1 MKLFA
6 SSLFLVVALS
16 NSIAATLQPKA
27 EYPDI
32 SRRMVYQLNTT
43 HLSGERFDDR
53 LSAIAWTNLVDALDF
68 DHTFLTKEDL
78 KKYEP
83 YQTQMDD
90 LISKGDLAFGYEL
103 VDLVSKRIVE
113 RCNFAEKLLKK
124 DNPFDFTA
132 DEQFQWKRRKAE
144 RPANRKEQEAL
155 WYASLK
161 NEYLTL
167 TLTKELDAE
176 EAKTK
181 PETDEKAEKKPDY
194 SAEDDLSLPVAEI
207 IAKRYRAL
215 RDVYK
220 EMDAETALQRILS
233 AVAMAYDPHTDYMS
247 PMNFEEFSMDMNL
260 TLCGIGA
267 TLRYDDGMIRIT
279 ELMPGAPAANDTRD
293 IRLQEGDRIIGV
305 GQGDGPIEDICHKPL
320 SQSIR
325 KIRGPKG
332 SVVTLKVIPV
342 SDKTGTRTK
351 IVDLVRDEIH
361 LDQQAVTG
369 HVERLT
375 LEDGSDRKMGYVRIP
390 AFYAGTVSGSKAE
403 NATSMT
409 RDLLTYI
416 QSFNTE
422 HVDGLVI
429 DLRNNGGGSLM
440 EALSMT
446 SLFVTGPV
454 VQVRDKRNVQVLDGT
469 MNRVAFRKPIVV
481 LINRNSASASE
492 IVASALQDYGRAII
506 IGDSKSHGKGTVQ
519 TVQSLGDSK
528 THGANRITTACF
540 YRING
545 GTTQLKGV
553 EPDLVIP
560 SIYDALELGEDQ
572 LPGALPYT
580 TVNPAFYAKTS
591 DVAPYLP
598 KLKQASD
605 KRLQADAQAKAALQL
620 VDHVRKA
627 NAVQFVPLQ
636 IDARRTRMKAER
648 AIEKL
653 QEDALQGSK
662 SAKGGPTAEND
673 YVLREALAILSD
685 YIDLRGGPDE
695 PVNVEGD
702 LRSRIFKIFGSMQ

>member
-1 MKLFA
+1 MKL
-6 SSLFLVVALS
+6 LVSALLLSVALS
-16 NSIAATLQPKA
+16 TSFAKNLQPNA
-27 EYPDI
+27 EYPEI
-32 SRRMVYQLNTT
+32 SRRVVYQLNTT

-53 LSAIAWTNLVDALDF
+53 LSAIAWTNLVDALDY
-68 DHTFLTKEDL
+68 DHTLLTKEEL
-78 KKYEP
+78 AKFESYK
-83 YQTQMDD
+83 TQIDD
-90 LISKGDLAFGYEL
+90 LVSKGNLAFGYEL
-103 VDLVSKRIVE
+103 VSLVRDRILE
-113 RCNFAEKLLKK
+113 RCALAEKTLKQEK
-124 DNPFDFTA
+124 PFDFTKN
-132 DEQFQWKRRKAE
+132 EQYQWKRRKAE

-155 WYASLK
+155 WHATLK
-161 NEYLTL
+161 NEYLAL
-167 TLTKELDAE
+167 TLAKEFDAE

-181 PETDEKAEKKPDY
+181 AKEDKEEDKPDY
-194 SAEDDLSLPVAEI
+194 SEEDDLSQPVAEI

-215 RDVYK
+215 RDTYK
-220 EMDAETALQRILS
+220 EMDSEIALQRILS
-233 AVAMAYDPHTDYMS
+233 AVAMSYDPHTDYMS

-279 ELMPGAPAANDTRD
+279 EIMPGAPAANDTRE

-320 SQSIR
+320 NQTIR

-369 HVERLT
+369 HIERLT
-375 LEDGSDRKMGYVRIP
+375 LDDGSARKMGYVRIP
-390 AFYAGTVSGSKAE
+390 AFYAGTVSGTKAE
-403 NATSMT
+403 QATSMT
-409 RDLLTYI
+409 RDLLAYI
-416 QSFNTE
+416 QNFNTE

-469 MNRVAFRKPIVV
+469 LHRVAFRKPIVV

-519 TVQSLGDSK
+519 TVQALGNNK
-528 THGANRITTACF
+528 VHGANRITTACF

-572 LPGALPYT
+572 LPGALPYS
-580 TVNPAFYAKTS
+580 TVAPAFYAKTS
-591 DVAPYLP
+591 DVAPFLP
-598 KLKQASD
+598 RLKKASD
-605 KRLQADAQAKAALQL
+605 KRMKKDAQAQAALQL
-620 VDHVRKA
+620 IEHVRKA
-627 NAVQFVPLQ
+627 NAEEYVPLQ
-636 IDARRTRMKAER
+636 VDARRARMKAER

-653 QEDALQGSK
+653 QDEAMKGSK
-662 SAKGGPTAEND
+662 KNKGPTAEND
-673 YVLREALAILSD
+673 YVLREALSILSD

-695 PVNVEGD
+695 PVNVNGD
-702 LRSRIFKIFGSMQ
+702 LRSRIFDIFGEL

>member
-113 RCNFAEKLLKK
+113 RCDFAEKLLKK
-124 DNPFDFTA
+124 DKPFDFTT

-215 RDVYK
+215 RDVYN

-469 MNRVAFRKPIVV
+469 MHRVAFRKPIVV

-662 SAKGGPTAEND
+662 STKGGPTAEND

>member
-1 MKLFA
+1 MKL
-6 SSLFLVVALS
+6 LVSALLLSVALS
-16 NSIAATLQPKA
+16 TSFAKNLQPNA
-27 EYPDI
+27 EYPEI
-32 SRRMVYQLNTT
+32 SRRVVYQLNTT

-53 LSAIAWTNLVDALDF
+53 LSAIAWTNLVDALDY
-68 DHTFLTKEDL
+68 DHTLLTKEEL
-78 KKYEP
+78 AKFESYK
-83 YQTQMDD
+83 TQIDD
-90 LISKGDLAFGYEL
+90 LVSKGNLAFGYEL
-103 VDLVSKRIVE
+103 VSLVRDRILE
-113 RCNFAEKLLKK
+113 RCALAEKTLKQEK
-124 DNPFDFTA
+124 PFDFTK
-132 DEQFQWKRRKAE
+132 DEQYQWKRRKAE

-155 WYASLK
+155 WHATLK
-161 NEYLTL
+161 NEYLAL
-167 TLTKELDAE
+167 TLAKEFDAE

-181 PETDEKAEKKPDY
+181 AKEDKEEDKPDY
-194 SAEDDLSLPVAEI
+194 SEEDDLSQPVAEI

-215 RDVYK
+215 RDTYK
-220 EMDAETALQRILS
+220 EMDSEIALQRILS
-233 AVAMAYDPHTDYMS
+233 AVAMSYDPHTDYMS

-279 ELMPGAPAANDTRD
+279 EIMPGAPAANDTRE

-305 GQGDGPIEDICHKPL
+305 GQGDDPIEDICHKPL
-320 SQSIR
+320 NQTIR

-369 HVERLT
+369 HIERLT
-375 LEDGSDRKMGYVRIP
+375 LDDGSARKMGYVRIP
-390 AFYAGTVSGSKAE
+390 AFYAGTVSGTKAE
-403 NATSMT
+403 QATSMT
-409 RDLLTYI
+409 RDLLAYI
-416 QSFNTE
+416 QNFNTE

-469 MNRVAFRKPIVV
+469 LHRVAFRKPIVV

-519 TVQSLGDSK
+519 TVQALGNNK
-528 THGANRITTACF
+528 VHGANRITTACF

-572 LPGALPYT
+572 LPGALPYS
-580 TVNPAFYAKTS
+580 TVAPAFYAKTS
-591 DVAPYLP
+591 DVAPFLP
-598 KLKQASD
+598 RLKKASD
-605 KRLQADAQAKAALQL
+605 KRMKKDAQAQAALQL
-620 VDHVRKA
+620 IEHVRKA
-627 NAVQFVPLQ
+627 NAEEYVPLQ
-636 IDARRTRMKAER
+636 VDARRARMKAER

-653 QEDALQGSK
+653 QDEAMKGSK
-662 SAKGGPTAEND
+662 KNKGPTAEND
-673 YVLREALAILSD
+673 YVLREALSILSD

-695 PVNVEGD
+695 PVNVNGD
-702 LRSRIFKIFGSMQ
+702 LRSRIFDIFGEL

>member
-1 MKLFA
+1 MKL
-6 SSLFLVVALS
+6 LVSALLLSVALS
-16 NSIAATLQPKA
+16 TSFAKNLQPNA
-27 EYPDI
+27 EYPEI
-32 SRRMVYQLNTT
+32 SRRVVYQLNTT

-53 LSAIAWTNLVDALDF
+53 LSAIAWTNLVDALDY
-68 DHTFLTKEDL
+68 DHTLLTKEDL
-78 KKYEP
+78 AKFESYK
-83 YQTQMDD
+83 TQIDD
-90 LISKGDLAFGYEL
+90 LVSKGNLAFGYEL
-103 VDLVSKRIVE
+103 VSLVRDRILE
-113 RCNFAEKLLKK
+113 RCALAEKTLKQEK
-124 DNPFDFTA
+124 PFDFTK
-132 DEQFQWKRRKAE
+132 DEQYQWKRRKAE

-155 WYASLK
+155 WYATLK
-161 NEYLTL
+161 NEYLAL
-167 TLTKELDAE
+167 TLAKEFDAE

-181 PETDEKAEKKPDY
+181 AKEDKEEDKPDY
-194 SAEDDLSLPVAEI
+194 SEEDDLSQPVAEI

-215 RDVYK
+215 RDTYK
-220 EMDAETALQRILS
+220 EMDSEIALQRILS
-233 AVAMAYDPHTDYMS
+233 AVAMSYDPHTDYMS

-279 ELMPGAPAANDTRD
+279 EIMPGAPAANDTRE

-320 SQSIR
+320 NQTIR

-369 HVERLT
+369 HIERLT
-375 LEDGSDRKMGYVRIP
+375 LDDGSARKMGYVRIP
-390 AFYAGTVSGSKAE
+390 AFYAGTVSGTSAE
-403 NATSMT
+403 QATSMT
-409 RDLLTYI
+409 RDLLAYI
-416 QSFNTE
+416 QNFNTE

-469 MNRVAFRKPIVV
+469 LHRVAFRKPIVV

-519 TVQSLGDSK
+519 TVQALGNNK
-528 THGANRITTACF
+528 VHGANRITTACF

-572 LPGALPYT
+572 LPGALPYS
-580 TVNPAFYAKTS
+580 TVAPAFYAKTS
-591 DVAPYLP
+591 DVAPFLP
-598 KLKQASD
+598 RLKKASD
-605 KRLQADAQAKAALQL
+605 KRMKKDAQAQAALQL
-620 VDHVRKA
+620 IEHVRKA
-627 NAVQFVPLQ
+627 NAEEYVPLQ
-636 IDARRTRMKAER
+636 VDARRARMKAER

-653 QEDALQGSK
+653 QDEAMKGSK
-662 SAKGGPTAEND
+662 KGKGPTAEND
-673 YVLREALAILSD
+673 YVLREALSILSD

-695 PVNVEGD
+695 PVNVNGD
-702 LRSRIFKIFGSMQ
+702 LRSRIFDIFGEL

>member
-113 RCNFAEKLLKK
+113 RCDFAEKLLKK
-124 DNPFDFTA
+124 DKPFDFTA
-132 DEQFQWKRRKAE
+132 NEQFQWKRRKAE

-215 RDVYK
+215 RDVYN

-416 QSFNTE
+416 QSSNTE

-653 QEDALQGSK
+653 QDDAMKGSK
-662 SAKGGPTAEND
+662 KGKGPTAEND

>member
-1 MKLFA
+1 MKL
-6 SSLFLVVALS
+6 LVSALLLSVALS
-16 NSIAATLQPKA
+16 TSFAKNLQPNA
-27 EYPDI
+27 EYPEI
-32 SRRMVYQLNTT
+32 SRRVVYQLNTT

-53 LSAIAWTNLVDALDF
+53 LSAIAWTNLVDALDY
-68 DHTFLTKEDL
+68 DHTLLTKEEL
-78 KKYEP
+78 AKFESYK
-83 YQTQMDD
+83 TQIDD
-90 LISKGDLAFGYEL
+90 LVSKGNLAFGYEL
-103 VDLVSKRIVE
+103 VSLVRDRILE
-113 RCNFAEKLLKK
+113 RCALAEKTLKQEK
-124 DNPFDFTA
+124 PFDFTK
-132 DEQFQWKRRKAE
+132 DEQYQWKRRKAE

-155 WYASLK
+155 WHATLK
-161 NEYLTL
+161 NEYLAL
-167 TLTKELDAE
+167 TLAKEFDAE

-181 PETDEKAEKKPDY
+181 AKEDKEEDKPDY
-194 SAEDDLSLPVAEI
+194 SEEDDLSQPVAEI

-215 RDVYK
+215 RDTYK
-220 EMDAETALQRILS
+220 EMDSEIALQRILS
-233 AVAMAYDPHTDYMS
+233 AVAMSYDPHTDYMS

-279 ELMPGAPAANDTRD
+279 EIMPGAPAANDTRE

-320 SQSIR
+320 NQTIR

-369 HVERLT
+369 HIERLT
-375 LEDGSDRKMGYVRIP
+375 LDDGSARKMGYVRIP
-390 AFYAGTVSGSKAE
+390 AFYAGTVSGTKAE
-403 NATSMT
+403 QATSMT
-409 RDLLTYI
+409 RDLLAYI
-416 QSFNTE
+416 QNFNTE

-469 MNRVAFRKPIVV
+469 LHRVAFRKPIVV

-519 TVQSLGDSK
+519 TVQALGNNK
-528 THGANRITTACF
+528 VHGANRITTACF

-572 LPGALPYT
+572 LPGALPYS
-580 TVNPAFYAKTS
+580 TVAPAFYAKTS
-591 DVAPYLP
+591 DVAPFLP
-598 KLKQASD
+598 RLKKASD
-605 KRLQADAQAKAALQL
+605 KRMKKDAQAQAALQL
-620 VDHVRKA
+620 IEHVRKA
-627 NAVQFVPLQ
+627 NAEEYVPLQ
-636 IDARRTRMKAER
+636 VDARRARMKAER

-653 QEDALQGSK
+653 QDEAMKGSK
-662 SAKGGPTAEND
+662 KNKGPTAEND

-695 PVNVEGD
+695 PVNVNGD
-702 LRSRIFKIFGSMQ
+702 LRSRIFDIFGEL

>member
-1 MKLFA
+1 MKL
-6 SSLFLVVALS
+6 LVSALLLSVALS
-16 NSIAATLQPKA
+16 TSFAKNLQPNA
-27 EYPDI
+27 EYPEI
-32 SRRMVYQLNTT
+32 SRRVVYQLNTT

-53 LSAIAWTNLVDALDF
+53 LSAIAWTNLVDALDY
-68 DHTFLTKEDL
+68 DHTLLTKEEL
-78 KKYEP
+78 AKFESYK
-83 YQTQMDD
+83 TQIDD
-90 LISKGDLAFGYEL
+90 LVSKGNLAFGYEL
-103 VDLVSKRIVE
+103 VSLVRDRILE
-113 RCNFAEKLLKK
+113 RCALAEKTLKQEK
-124 DNPFDFTA
+124 PFDFTK
-132 DEQFQWKRRKAE
+132 DEQYQWKRRKAE

-155 WYASLK
+155 WHATLK
-161 NEYLTL
+161 NEYLAL
-167 TLTKELDAE
+167 TLAKEFDAE

-181 PETDEKAEKKPDY
+181 AKEDKEEDKPDY
-194 SAEDDLSLPVAEI
+194 SEEDDLSQPVAEI

-215 RDVYK
+215 RDTYK
-220 EMDAETALQRILS
+220 EMDSEIALQRILS
-233 AVAMAYDPHTDYMS
+233 AVAMSYDPHTDYMS

-279 ELMPGAPAANDTRD
+279 EIMPGAPAANDTRE

-320 SQSIR
+320 NQTIR

-369 HVERLT
+369 HIERLT
-375 LEDGSDRKMGYVRIP
+375 LDDGSARKMGYVRIP
-390 AFYAGTVSGSKAE
+390 AFYAGTVSGTKAE
-403 NATSMT
+403 QATSMT
-409 RDLLTYI
+409 RDLLAYI
-416 QSFNTE
+416 QNFNTE

-469 MNRVAFRKPIVV
+469 LHRVAFRKPIVV

-519 TVQSLGDSK
+519 TVQALGNNK
-528 THGANRITTACF
+528 VHGANRITTACF

-572 LPGALPYT
+572 LPGALPYS
-580 TVNPAFYAKTS
+580 TVAPAFYAKTS
-591 DVAPYLP
+591 DVAPFLP
-598 KLKQASD
+598 RLKKASD
-605 KRLQADAQAKAALQL
+605 KRMKKDAQAQAALQL
-620 VDHVRKA
+620 IEHVRKA
-627 NAVQFVPLQ
+627 NAEEYVPLQ
-636 IDARRTRMKAER
+636 VDARRARMKAER

-653 QEDALQGSK
+653 QDEAMKGSK
-662 SAKGGPTAEND
+662 KNKGPTAEND
-673 YVLREALAILSD
+673 YVLREALSILSD

-695 PVNVEGD
+695 PVNVNGD
-702 LRSRIFKIFGSMQ
+702 LRSRIFDIFGEL

>member
-1 MKLFA
+1 MKL
-6 SSLFLVVALS
+6 LVSALLLSVALS
-16 NSIAATLQPKA
+16 TSFAKNLQPNA
-27 EYPDI
+27 EYPEI
-32 SRRMVYQLNTT
+32 SRRVVYQLNTT

-53 LSAIAWTNLVDALDF
+53 LSAIAWTNLVDALDY
-68 DHTFLTKEDL
+68 DHTLLTKEEL
-78 KKYEP
+78 AKFESYK
-83 YQTQMDD
+83 TQIDD
-90 LISKGDLAFGYEL
+90 LVSKGNLAFGYEL
-103 VDLVSKRIVE
+103 VSLVRDRILE
-113 RCNFAEKLLKK
+113 RCALAEKTLKQEK
-124 DNPFDFTA
+124 PFDFTK
-132 DEQFQWKRRKAE
+132 DEQYQWKRRKAE

-155 WYASLK
+155 WHATLK
-161 NEYLTL
+161 NEYLAL
-167 TLTKELDAE
+167 TLAKEFDAE

-181 PETDEKAEKKPDY
+181 AKEDKEEDKPDY
-194 SAEDDLSLPVAEI
+194 SEEDDLSQPVAEI

-215 RDVYK
+215 RDTYK
-220 EMDAETALQRILS
+220 EMDSEIALQRILS
-233 AVAMAYDPHTDYMS
+233 AVAMSYDPHTDYMS

-279 ELMPGAPAANDTRD
+279 EIMPGAPAANDTRE

-320 SQSIR
+320 NQTIR

-369 HVERLT
+369 HIERLT
-375 LEDGSDRKMGYVRIP
+375 LDDGSARKMGYVRIP
-390 AFYAGTVSGSKAE
+390 AFYAGTVSGTKAE
-403 NATSMT
+403 QATSMT
-409 RDLLTYI
+409 RDLLAYI
-416 QSFNTE
+416 QNFNTE

-469 MNRVAFRKPIVV
+469 LHRVAFRKPIVV

-519 TVQSLGDSK
+519 TVQALGNNK
-528 THGANRITTACF
+528 VHGANRITTACF

-553 EPDLVIP
+553 EPDLIIP

-572 LPGALPYT
+572 LPGALPYS
-580 TVNPAFYAKTS
+580 TVAPAFYAKTS
-591 DVAPYLP
+591 DVAPFLP
-598 KLKQASD
+598 RLKKASD
-605 KRLQADAQAKAALQL
+605 KRMKKDAQAQAALQL
-620 VDHVRKA
+620 IEHVRKA
-627 NAVQFVPLQ
+627 NAEEYVPLQ
-636 IDARRTRMKAER
+636 VDARRARMKAER

-653 QEDALQGSK
+653 QDEAMKGSK
-662 SAKGGPTAEND
+662 KNKGPTAEND
-673 YVLREALAILSD
+673 YVLREALSILSD

-695 PVNVEGD
+695 PVNVNGD
-702 LRSRIFKIFGSMQ
+702 LRSRIFDIFGEL

>member
-1 MKLFA
+1 MKL
-6 SSLFLVVALS
+6 LVSALLLSVALS
-16 NSIAATLQPKA
+16 TSFAKNLQPNA
-27 EYPDI
+27 EYPEI
-32 SRRMVYQLNTT
+32 SRRVVYQLNTT

-53 LSAIAWTNLVDALDF
+53 LSAIAWTNLVDALDY
-68 DHTFLTKEDL
+68 DHTLLTKEEL
-78 KKYEP
+78 AKFESYK
-83 YQTQMDD
+83 TQIDD
-90 LISKGDLAFGYEL
+90 LVSKGNLAFGYEL
-103 VDLVSKRIVE
+103 VSLVRDRILE
-113 RCNFAEKLLKK
+113 RCALAEKTLKQEK
-124 DNPFDFTA
+124 PFDFTKN
-132 DEQFQWKRRKAE
+132 EQYQWKRRKAE

-155 WYASLK
+155 WHATLK
-161 NEYLTL
+161 NEYLAL
-167 TLTKELDAE
+167 TLAKEFDAE

-181 PETDEKAEKKPDY
+181 AKEDKEEDKPDY
-194 SAEDDLSLPVAEI
+194 SEEDDLSQPVAEI

-215 RDVYK
+215 RDTYK
-220 EMDAETALQRILS
+220 EMDSEIALQRILS
-233 AVAMAYDPHTDYMS
+233 AVAMSYDPHTDYMS

-279 ELMPGAPAANDTRD
+279 EIMPGAPAANDTRE

-320 SQSIR
+320 NQTIR

-369 HVERLT
+369 HIERLT
-375 LEDGSDRKMGYVRIP
+375 LDDGSARKMGYVRIP
-390 AFYAGTVSGSKAE
+390 AFYAGTVSGTKAE
-403 NATSMT
+403 QATSMT
-409 RDLLTYI
+409 RDLLAYI
-416 QSFNTE
+416 QNFNTE

-469 MNRVAFRKPIVV
+469 LHRVAFRKPIVV

-519 TVQSLGDSK
+519 TVQALGNNK
-528 THGANRITTACF
+528 VHGANRITTACF

-572 LPGALPYT
+572 LPGALPYS
-580 TVNPAFYAKTS
+580 TVAPAFYAKTS
-591 DVAPYLP
+591 DVAPFLP
-598 KLKQASD
+598 RLKKASD
-605 KRLQADAQAKAALQL
+605 KRMKKDAQAQAALQL
-620 VDHVRKA
+620 IEHVRKA
-627 NAVQFVPLQ
+627 NAEEYVPLQ
-636 IDARRTRMKAER
+636 VDARRARMKAER

-653 QEDALQGSK
+653 Q
-662 SAKGGPTAEND
+662 
-673 YVLREALAILSD
+673 
-685 YIDLRGGPDE
+685 
-695 PVNVEGD
+695 
-702 LRSRIFKIFGSMQ
+702 

>member
-1 MKLFA
+1 MKL
-6 SSLFLVVALS
+6 LVSALLLSVALS
-16 NSIAATLQPKA
+16 TSFAKNLQPNA
-27 EYPDI
+27 EYPEI
-32 SRRMVYQLNTT
+32 SRRVVYQLNTT

-53 LSAIAWTNLVDALDF
+53 LSAIAWTNLVDALDY
-68 DHTFLTKEDL
+68 DHTLLTKEEL
-78 KKYEP
+78 AKFESYK
-83 YQTQMDD
+83 TQIDD
-90 LISKGDLAFGYEL
+90 LVTKGNLAFGYEL
-103 VDLVSKRIVE
+103 VSLVRDRILE
-113 RCNFAEKLLKK
+113 RCALAEKTLKQEK
-124 DNPFDFTA
+124 PFDFTK
-132 DEQFQWKRRKAE
+132 DEQYQWKRRKAE

-155 WYASLK
+155 WYATLK
-161 NEYLTL
+161 NEYLAL
-167 TLTKELDAE
+167 TLAKEFDAE

-181 PETDEKAEKKPDY
+181 AKEDKEENKPDY
-194 SAEDDLSLPVAEI
+194 SEEDDLSQPVAEI

-215 RDVYK
+215 RDTYK
-220 EMDAETALQRILS
+220 EMDSEIALQRILS
-233 AVAMAYDPHTDYMS
+233 AVAMSYDPHTDYMS

-279 ELMPGAPAANDTRD
+279 EIMPGAPAANDTRE

-320 SQSIR
+320 NQTIR

-369 HVERLT
+369 HIERLT
-375 LEDGSDRKMGYVRIP
+375 LDDGSARKMGYVRIP
-390 AFYAGTVSGSKAE
+390 AFYAGTVSGTKAE
-403 NATSMT
+403 QATSMT
-409 RDLLTYI
+409 RDLLAYI
-416 QSFNTE
+416 QNFNTE

-469 MNRVAFRKPIVV
+469 LHRVAFRKPIVV

-519 TVQSLGDSK
+519 TVQTLGNNK
-528 THGANRITTACF
+528 VHGANRITTACF

-572 LPGALPYT
+572 LPGALPYS
-580 TVNPAFYAKTS
+580 TVAPAFYAKTS
-591 DVAPYLP
+591 DVAPFLP
-598 KLKQASD
+598 RLKKASD
-605 KRLQADAQAKAALQL
+605 KRMKKDAQTQAALQL
-620 VDHVRKA
+620 IEHVRKA
-627 NAVQFVPLQ
+627 NAEEYVPLQ
-636 IDARRTRMKAER
+636 VDARRARMKAER

-653 QEDALQGSK
+653 QDEAMKGSK
-662 SAKGGPTAEND
+662 KNKGPTAEND
-673 YVLREALAILSD
+673 YVLREALSILSD

-695 PVNVEGD
+695 PVNVNGD
-702 LRSRIFKIFGSMQ
+702 LRSRIFDIFGEL

>member
-1 MKLFA
+1 MKL
-6 SSLFLVVALS
+6 LVSALLLSVALS
-16 NSIAATLQPKA
+16 TSFAKNLQPNA
-27 EYPDI
+27 EYPEI
-32 SRRMVYQLNTT
+32 SRRVVYQLNTT

-53 LSAIAWTNLVDALDF
+53 LSAIAWTNLVDALDY
-68 DHTFLTKEDL
+68 DHTLLTKEEL
-78 KKYEP
+78 AKFESYK
-83 YQTQMDD
+83 TQIDD
-90 LISKGDLAFGYEL
+90 LVTKGNLAFGYEL
-103 VDLVSKRIVE
+103 VSLVRDRILE
-113 RCNFAEKLLKK
+113 RCALAEKTLKQEK
-124 DNPFDFTA
+124 PFDFTK
-132 DEQFQWKRRKAE
+132 DEQYQWKRRKAE

-155 WYASLK
+155 WYATLK
-161 NEYLTL
+161 NEYLAL
-167 TLTKELDAE
+167 TLAKEFDAE

-181 PETDEKAEKKPDY
+181 AKEDKEENKPDY
-194 SAEDDLSLPVAEI
+194 SEEDDLSQPVAEI

-215 RDVYK
+215 RDTYK
-220 EMDAETALQRILS
+220 EMDSEIALQRILS
-233 AVAMAYDPHTDYMS
+233 AVAMSYDPHTDYMS

-279 ELMPGAPAANDTRD
+279 EIMPGAPAANDTRE

-320 SQSIR
+320 NQTIR

-369 HVERLT
+369 HIERLT
-375 LEDGSDRKMGYVRIP
+375 LDDGSARKMGYVRIP
-390 AFYAGTVSGSKAE
+390 AFYAGTVSGTKAE
-403 NATSMT
+403 QATSMT
-409 RDLLTYI
+409 RDLLAYI
-416 QSFNTE
+416 QNFNTE

-469 MNRVAFRKPIVV
+469 LHRVAFRKPIVV

-519 TVQSLGDSK
+519 TVQALGNNK
-528 THGANRITTACF
+528 VHGANRITTACF

-572 LPGALPYT
+572 LPGALPYS
-580 TVNPAFYAKTS
+580 TVAPAFYAKTS
-591 DVAPYLP
+591 DVAPFLP
-598 KLKQASD
+598 RLKKASD
-605 KRLQADAQAKAALQL
+605 KRMKKDAQAQAALQL
-620 VDHVRKA
+620 IEHVRKA
-627 NAVQFVPLQ
+627 NAEEYVPLQ
-636 IDARRTRMKAER
+636 VDARRARMKAER

-653 QEDALQGSK
+653 QDEAMKGSK
-662 SAKGGPTAEND
+662 KNKGPTAEND
-673 YVLREALAILSD
+673 YVLREALSILSD

-695 PVNVEGD
+695 PVNVNGD
-702 LRSRIFKIFGSMQ
+702 LRSRIFDIFGEL

>member
-1 MKLFA
+1 MKL
-6 SSLFLVVALS
+6 LVSALLLSVALS
-16 NSIAATLQPKA
+16 TSFAKNLQPNA
-27 EYPDI
+27 EYPEI
-32 SRRMVYQLNTT
+32 SRRVVYQLNTT

-53 LSAIAWTNLVDALDF
+53 LSAIAWTNLVDALDY
-68 DHTFLTKEDL
+68 DHTLLTKEEL
-78 KKYEP
+78 AKFESYK
-83 YQTQMDD
+83 TQIDD
-90 LISKGDLAFGYEL
+90 LVSKGNLAFGYEL
-103 VDLVSKRIVE
+103 VSLVRDRILE
-113 RCNFAEKLLKK
+113 RCALAEKTLKQEK
-124 DNPFDFTA
+124 PFDFTK
-132 DEQFQWKRRKAE
+132 DEQYQWKRRKAE

-155 WYASLK
+155 WHATLK
-161 NEYLTL
+161 NEYLAL
-167 TLTKELDAE
+167 TLAKEFDAE

-181 PETDEKAEKKPDY
+181 AKEDKEEDKPDY
-194 SAEDDLSLPVAEI
+194 SEEDDLSQPVAEI

-215 RDVYK
+215 RDTYK
-220 EMDAETALQRILS
+220 EMDSEIALQRILS
-233 AVAMAYDPHTDYMS
+233 AVAMSYDPHTDYMS

-279 ELMPGAPAANDTRD
+279 EIMPGAPAANDTRE

-320 SQSIR
+320 NQTIR

-369 HVERLT
+369 HIERLT
-375 LEDGSDRKMGYVRIP
+375 LDDGSARKMGYVRIP
-390 AFYAGTVSGSKAE
+390 AFYAGTVSGTKAE
-403 NATSMT
+403 QATSMT
-409 RDLLTYI
+409 RDLLAYI
-416 QSFNTE
+416 QNFNTE

-469 MNRVAFRKPIVV
+469 LHRVAFRKPIVV

-519 TVQSLGDSK
+519 TVQALGNNK
-528 THGANRITTACF
+528 VHGANRITTACF

-572 LPGALPYT
+572 LPGALPYS
-580 TVNPAFYAKTS
+580 TVAPAFYAKTS
-591 DVAPYLP
+591 DIAPFLP
-598 KLKQASD
+598 RLKKASD
-605 KRLQADAQAKAALQL
+605 KRMKKDAQAQAALQL
-620 VDHVRKA
+620 IEHVRKA
-627 NAVQFVPLQ
+627 NAEEYVPLQ
-636 IDARRTRMKAER
+636 VDARRARMKAER

-653 QEDALQGSK
+653 QDEAMKGSK
-662 SAKGGPTAEND
+662 KNKGPTAEND
-673 YVLREALAILSD
+673 YVLREALSILSD

-695 PVNVEGD
+695 PVNVNGD
-702 LRSRIFKIFGSMQ
+702 LRSRIFDIFGEL

>member
-1 MKLFA
+1 MKL
-6 SSLFLVVALS
+6 LVSALLLSVALS
-16 NSIAATLQPKA
+16 TSFAKNLQPNA
-27 EYPDI
+27 EYPEI
-32 SRRMVYQLNTT
+32 SRRVVYQLNTT

-53 LSAIAWTNLVDALDF
+53 LSAIAWTNLVDALDY
-68 DHTFLTKEDL
+68 DHTLLTKEEL
-78 KKYEP
+78 AKFESYK
-83 YQTQMDD
+83 TQIDD
-90 LISKGDLAFGYEL
+90 LVSKGNLAFGYEL
-103 VDLVSKRIVE
+103 VSLVRDRILE
-113 RCNFAEKLLKK
+113 RCALAEKTLKQEK
-124 DNPFDFTA
+124 PFDFTK
-132 DEQFQWKRRKAE
+132 DEQYQWKRRKAE

-155 WYASLK
+155 WHATLK
-161 NEYLTL
+161 NEYLAL
-167 TLTKELDAE
+167 TLAKEFDAE

-181 PETDEKAEKKPDY
+181 AKEDKEEDKPDY
-194 SAEDDLSLPVAEI
+194 SEEDDLSQPVAEI

-215 RDVYK
+215 RDTYK
-220 EMDAETALQRILS
+220 EMDSEIALQRILS
-233 AVAMAYDPHTDYMS
+233 AVAMSYDPHTDYMS

-279 ELMPGAPAANDTRD
+279 EIMPGAPAANDTRE

-320 SQSIR
+320 NQTIR

-369 HVERLT
+369 HIERLT
-375 LEDGSDRKMGYVRIP
+375 LDDGSARKMGYVRIP
-390 AFYAGTVSGSKAE
+390 AFYAGTVSGTKAE
-403 NATSMT
+403 QATSMT
-409 RDLLTYI
+409 RDLLAYI
-416 QSFNTE
+416 QNFNTE

-469 MNRVAFRKPIVV
+469 LHRVAFRKPIVV

-519 TVQSLGDSK
+519 TVQALGNNK
-528 THGANRITTACF
+528 VHGANRITTACF

-553 EPDLVIP
+553 EPDLIIP

-572 LPGALPYT
+572 LPGALPYS
-580 TVNPAFYAKTS
+580 TVAPAFYAKTS
-591 DVAPYLP
+591 DVAPFLP
-598 KLKQASD
+598 RLKKASD
-605 KRLQADAQAKAALQL
+605 KRMKKDAQAQAALQL
-620 VDHVRKA
+620 IEHVRKA
-627 NAVQFVPLQ
+627 NAEEYVPLLV
-636 IDARRTRMKAER
+636 DARRARMKAER

-653 QEDALQGSK
+653 QDEAMKGSK
-662 SAKGGPTAEND
+662 KNKGPTAEND

-695 PVNVEGD
+695 PVNVNGD
-702 LRSRIFKIFGSMQ
+702 LRSRIFDIFGEL

>member
-1 MKLFA
+1 MKL
-6 SSLFLVVALS
+6 LVSALLLSVALS
-16 NSIAATLQPKA
+16 TSFAKNLQPNA
-27 EYPDI
+27 EYPEI
-32 SRRMVYQLNTT
+32 SRRVVYQLNTT

-53 LSAIAWTNLVDALDF
+53 LSAIAWTNLVDALDY
-68 DHTFLTKEDL
+68 DHTLLTKEEL
-78 KKYEP
+78 AKFESYK
-83 YQTQMDD
+83 TQIDD
-90 LISKGDLAFGYEL
+90 LVSKGNLAFGYEL
-103 VDLVSKRIVE
+103 VSLVRDRILE
-113 RCNFAEKLLKK
+113 RCALAEKTLKQEK
-124 DNPFDFTA
+124 PFDFTKN
-132 DEQFQWKRRKAE
+132 EQYQWKRRKAE

-155 WYASLK
+155 WHATLK
-161 NEYLTL
+161 NEYLAL
-167 TLTKELDAE
+167 TLAKEFDAE

-181 PETDEKAEKKPDY
+181 AKEDKEEDKPDY
-194 SAEDDLSLPVAEI
+194 SEEDDLSQPVAEI

-215 RDVYK
+215 RDTYK
-220 EMDAETALQRILS
+220 EMDSEIALQRILS
-233 AVAMAYDPHTDYMS
+233 AVAMSYDPHTDYMS

-279 ELMPGAPAANDTRD
+279 EIMPGAPAANDTRE

-320 SQSIR
+320 NQTIR

-369 HVERLT
+369 HIERLT
-375 LEDGSDRKMGYVRIP
+375 LDDGSARKMGYVRIP
-390 AFYAGTVSGSKAE
+390 AFYAGTVSGTKAE
-403 NATSMT
+403 QATSMT
-409 RDLLTYI
+409 RDLLAYI
-416 QSFNTE
+416 QNFNTE

-469 MNRVAFRKPIVV
+469 LHRVAFRKPIVV

-519 TVQSLGDSK
+519 TVQALGNNK
-528 THGANRITTACF
+528 VHGANRITTACF

-553 EPDLVIP
+553 EPDLIIP

-572 LPGALPYT
+572 LPGALPYS
-580 TVNPAFYAKTS
+580 TVAPAFYAKTS
-591 DVAPYLP
+591 DVAPFLP
-598 KLKQASD
+598 RLKKASD
-605 KRLQADAQAKAALQL
+605 KRMKKDAQAQAALQL
-620 VDHVRKA
+620 IEHVRKA
-627 NAVQFVPLQ
+627 NAEEYVPLQ
-636 IDARRTRMKAER
+636 VDARRARMKAER

-653 QEDALQGSK
+653 QDEAMKGSK
-662 SAKGGPTAEND
+662 KNKGPTAEND
-673 YVLREALAILSD
+673 YVLREALSILSD

-695 PVNVEGD
+695 PVNVNGD
-702 LRSRIFKIFGSMQ
+702 LRSRIFDIFGEL

>member
-1 MKLFA
+1 MKL
-6 SSLFLVVALS
+6 LVSALLLSVALS
-16 NSIAATLQPKA
+16 TSFAKNLQPNA
-27 EYPDI
+27 EYPEI
-32 SRRMVYQLNTT
+32 SRRVVYQLNTT

-53 LSAIAWTNLVDALDF
+53 LSAIAWTNLVDALDY
-68 DHTFLTKEDL
+68 DHTLLTKEEL
-78 KKYEP
+78 AKFESYK
-83 YQTQMDD
+83 TQIDD
-90 LISKGDLAFGYEL
+90 LVTKGNLAFGYEL
-103 VDLVSKRIVE
+103 VSLVRDRILE
-113 RCNFAEKLLKK
+113 RCALAEKTLKQEK
-124 DNPFDFTA
+124 PFDFTK
-132 DEQFQWKRRKAE
+132 DEQYQWKRRKAE

-155 WYASLK
+155 WYATLK
-161 NEYLTL
+161 NEYLAL
-167 TLTKELDAE
+167 TLAKEFDAE

-181 PETDEKAEKKPDY
+181 AKEDKEEDKPDY
-194 SAEDDLSLPVAEI
+194 SEEDDLSQPVAEI

-215 RDVYK
+215 RDTYK
-220 EMDAETALQRILS
+220 EMDSEIALQRILS
-233 AVAMAYDPHTDYMS
+233 AVAMSYDPHTDYMS

-279 ELMPGAPAANDTRD
+279 EIMPGAPAANDTRE

-320 SQSIR
+320 NQTIR

-369 HVERLT
+369 HIERLT
-375 LEDGSDRKMGYVRIP
+375 LDDGSARKMGYVRIP
-390 AFYAGTVSGSKAE
+390 AFYAGTVSGTKAE
-403 NATSMT
+403 QATSMT
-409 RDLLTYI
+409 RDLLAYI
-416 QSFNTE
+416 QNFNTE

-469 MNRVAFRKPIVV
+469 LHRVAFRKPIVV

-519 TVQSLGDSK
+519 TVQTLGNNK
-528 THGANRITTACF
+528 VHGANRITTACF

-572 LPGALPYT
+572 LPGALPYS
-580 TVNPAFYAKTS
+580 TVAPAFYAKTS
-591 DVAPYLP
+591 DVAPFLP
-598 KLKQASD
+598 RLKKASD
-605 KRLQADAQAKAALQL
+605 KRMKKDAQTQAALQL
-620 VDHVRKA
+620 IEHVRKA
-627 NAVQFVPLQ
+627 NAEEYVPLQ
-636 IDARRTRMKAER
+636 VDARRARMKAER

-653 QEDALQGSK
+653 QDEAMKGSK
-662 SAKGGPTAEND
+662 KNKGPTAEND
-673 YVLREALAILSD
+673 YVLREALSILSD

-695 PVNVEGD
+695 PVNVNGD
-702 LRSRIFKIFGSMQ
+702 LRSRIFDIFGEL